1 MLAVRP
7 NEDLPIVRAIDNPN
21 DAATYYIQAVIKNAK
36 TLVTLDTVNLTDN
49 GDRLFSY
56 NWHTPHDAVGLGMYI
71 IIITTVY
78 TDSGYTTKSEVYAEQ
93 TDTYK
98 IEINQAHFGGGGGSD
113 IDYRR
118 LRKIIQEELEKL
130 PKAEL
135 PKFPKQEKVDLVPVL
150 QAIANKT
157 FEFPKPEKVD
167 LSGLSEGQKKII
179 REINGIPRT
188 DLTPILEAIDKN
200 SPEEVIT
207 KVTQLIVKNTPENIL
222 SNVEKLKEEISE
234 LFEAF
239 KKLFGDDMTSMRK
252 KMAEME
258 KFMKSM
264 PYVTLAPQQQSKTPS
279 YKR

>member
-7 NEDLPIVRAIDNPN
+7 NEDLPIIRAIDNPN

-130 PKAEL
+130 PKVEL

-157 FEFPKPEKVD
+157 FDFPKPEKID
-167 LSGLSEGQKKII
+167 LTNLTLGQKKII
-179 REINGIPRT
+179 QVIADKEIPVT
-188 DLTPILEAIDKN
+188 DLNPVME
-200 SPEEVIT
+200 S
-207 KVTQLIVKNTPENIL
+207 IVKHSPQQAL
-222 SNVEKLKEEISE
+222 SEIKTLKEEISE

-264 PYVTLAPQQQSKTPS
+264 PYVTLAPLQQSKTPS